1 MIKFF
6 RKIRFDLMEKNKTGK
21 YFKYAFGEIVLVVIG
36 ILIALQ
42 INTWNGEK
50 KDRAYELKMLSEIK
64 SALKTDMEYFEWMV
78 DRTNQVD
85 SMLNVISEQVINES
99 IFVDSLYLDADSNW
113 NVLRQGTFFRYN
125 SGPYE
130 ALKSSGID
138 KISNDSL
145 RYNLIDFYD
154 YIYPLVK
161 EVTTRDN
168 RDYFSQM
175 NTLKA
180 FSEHTTVSKNKDHY
194 DYIKKYPNDLF
205 QNQDFITLL
214 GEVQKRGKTTLASY
228 EFIIPEIRDMMV
240 QIDNE
245 LKNK

>member
-1 MIKFF
+1 
-6 RKIRFDLMEKNKTGK
+6 MEKNNTGK
-21 YFKYAFGEIVLVVIG
+21 YLKYAIGEIILVVIG

-85 SMLNVISEQVINES
+85 SMVNVISKQIINKS
-99 IFVDSLYLDADSNW
+99 IFVDSIYLDANSNW
-113 NVLRQGTFFRYN
+113 NGLRQGTFFRYN
-125 SGPYE
+125 LGPYE

-145 RYNLIDFYD
+145 RYTLIDFYD

-161 EVTTRDN
+161 EITTRDN

-175 NTLKA
+175 NTLKS
-180 FSEHTTVSKNKDHY
+180 FSDHTIVSKNKDHY
-194 DYIKKYPNDLF
+194 DYIKKYPKDLF

-214 GEVQKRGKTTLASY
+214 GEIKRRAKITLGYY
-228 EFIIPEIRDMMV
+228 EYIIPDIRDLMD

-245 LKNK
+245 LKNE